1 MEFNIVK
8 SNELN
13 QEGKPTLIYSPSGF
27 GKTTLLGTLP
37 EGKTLICDI
46 EGGTTSISDK
56 SHDLIRIRG
65 LKELVD
71 LYEALK
77 NGELKYRFVALDSI
91 SELEKAI
98 QFSRKH
104 TKGREFMSM
113 KEYGETAEIMR
124 EYVRK
129 FRNLKYQGI
138 TVVFTALEML
148 VDVVTATDM
157 RTKRVPLVSRKFYEE
172 LCGLM
177 DMVGRLVINQENGQ
191 RALLFEG
198 NDSFLAKTR
207 IKQVNQVEVA
217 DLSDIF
223 RRVYGI
229 SSKPASV
236 QGHDSQS

>member
-1 MEFNIVK
+1 MSLEILK
-8 SNELN
+8 SNELK
-13 QEGKPTLIYSPSGF
+13 QEGTAALIYSPSGF

-56 SHDLIRIRG
+56 AHDVIRVKTLAELI
-65 LKELVD
+65 E

-91 SELEKAI
+91 SELEKTI

-104 TKGREFMSM
+104 IKGKSFMSL
-113 KEYGETAEIMR
+113 KEYGETAELMR
-124 EYVRK
+124 EYIRK

-148 VDVVTATDM
+148 VDIVTESDA

-177 DMVGRLVINQENGQ
+177 DMVGRLVIHQESND

-198 NDSFLAKTR
+198 NENFLAKTR
-207 IKQVNQVEVA
+207 IREVNRVEPA
-217 DLSDIF
+217 DLSKLF
-223 RRVYGI
+223 RRIYGI
-229 SSKPASV
+229 KKQPN
-236 QGHDSQS
+236 